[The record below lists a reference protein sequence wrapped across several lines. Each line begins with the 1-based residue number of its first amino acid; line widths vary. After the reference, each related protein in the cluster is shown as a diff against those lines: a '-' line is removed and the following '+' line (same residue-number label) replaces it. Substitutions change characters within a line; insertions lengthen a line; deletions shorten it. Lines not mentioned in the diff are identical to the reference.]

1 MHYLAGALSRAVDL
15 ILSLDPAVM
24 EIAGLSI
31 KLAAISTLI
40 AAVIGIPVGF
50 ILGTYD
56 FPGRSF
62 LASIVNTLLS
72 LPTVVV
78 GLAIYSFI
86 SRRGPLGRFGL
97 LFTPTAI
104 ILGQAVLATPIVT
117 ALTMNATRSLE
128 RDLQMTALSLGASRV
143 QVAYLLL
150 LQARFAVL
158 GALVAAFGRVIAEVG
173 AAMMLGGN
181 IEGYTRT
188 ITTAIALETSK
199 GEFAFALSLGIIL
212 LLVSFVVNIL
222 VHYFQQ
228 VKHRGGVY
236 HGESSPSREF
246 A

>member
-1 MHYLAGALSRAVDL
+1 
-15 ILSLDPAVM
+15 M

-158 GALVAAFGRVIAEVG
+158 GALVAGFGRVIAEVG

-199 GEFAFALSLGIIL
+199 GEFAFALALGIIL
-212 LLVSFVVNIL
+212 LLISFVVNIL

>member
-1 MHYLAGALSRAVDL
+1 VDL

-31 KLAAISTLI
+31 KLAAISTLV

>member
-173 AAMMLGGN
+173 AAMMLGGT

>member
-1 MHYLAGALSRAVDL
+1 LHYLAGALSRAVDL

-158 GALVAAFGRVIAEVG
+158 GALVAGFGRVIAEVG

-199 GEFAFALSLGIIL
+199 GEFAFALALGIIL
-212 LLVSFVVNIL
+212 LLISFVVNIL

>member
-1 MHYLAGALSRAVDL
+1 
-15 ILSLDPAVM
+15 M

-199 GEFAFALSLGIIL
+199 GEFAFALALGIIL
-212 LLVSFVVNIL
+212 LLISFVVNIL

>member
-1 MHYLAGALSRAVDL
+1 
-15 ILSLDPAVM
+15 M

-158 GALVAAFGRVIAEVG
+158 GALVAGFGRVIAEVG

-212 LLVSFVVNIL
+212 LLISFVVNIL

>member
-158 GALVAAFGRVIAEVG
+158 GALVAGFGRVIAEVG

-199 GEFAFALSLGIIL
+199 GEFAFALALGIIL
-212 LLVSFVVNIL
+212 LLISFVVNIL

>member
-1 MHYLAGALSRAVDL
+1 VDL

-158 GALVAAFGRVIAEVG
+158 GALVAGFGRVIAEVG

-199 GEFAFALSLGIIL
+199 GEFAFALALGIIL
-212 LLVSFVVNIL
+212 LLISFVVNIL

>member
-1 MHYLAGALSRAVDL
+1 
-15 ILSLDPAVM
+15 M